1 MRLIAHRGNVEGPNP
16 SKENHPLYVESA
28 ISLGFD
34 VEIDVWWEND
44 HFYLGHD
51 NPTYLLEN
59 LSLLSNEKVW
69 CHAKNLLALD
79 KLLQI
84 SNCNYFWHQNDD
96 FALTSK
102 GFIWTYPGKQLCDK
116 SVCVIN
122 ENLITKNQFKK
133 IRHITVIGVCSDY
146 VKILKDY

>member
-133 IRHITVIGVCSDY
+133 FRHITVIGVCSDY

>member
-16 SKENHPLYVESA
+16 SKENHPLYIESA

-34 VEIDVWWEND
+34 VEIDVWWENN

-84 SNCNYFWHQNDD
+84 NNCNYFWHQNDD
-96 FALTSK
+96 FTLTSK
-102 GFIWTYPGKQLCDK
+102 GFIWTYPGKQLCDR

-122 ENLITKNQFKK
+122 ENLITKNEFKK
-133 IRHITVIGVCSDY
+133 IHDIMTVGICSDY

>member
-1 MRLIAHRGNVEGPNP
+1 MRLIAHRGNVDGPNP
-16 SKENHPLYVESA
+16 SKENHPIYIESA
-28 ISLGFD
+28 ILLGFD

-84 SNCNYFWHQNDD
+84 NNCNYFWHQNDD
-96 FALTSK
+96 FTLTSK
-102 GFIWTYPGKQLCDK
+102 GFIWTYPGKQLCDR

-122 ENLITKNQFKK
+122 ENLITKNEFKK
-133 IRHITVIGVCSDY
+133 IHDIMAVGICSDY
-146 VKILKDY
+146 VEILKSY

>member
-69 CHAKNLLALD
+69 CHAKNLLALN

-96 FALTSK
+96 FTLTSK
-102 GFIWTYPGKQLCDK
+102 GFIWTYPGKQLCDR

-133 IRHITVIGVCSDY
+133 IHHMMVIGVCSDY